1 MSDKSYLKNQIK
13 LVSLN
18 ARDTF
23 TQDEFEKYMELV
35 SYINEIDRLAPSKV
49 KEDIILKKEFL
60 AKKKQAKKELSA
72 MVKLHADCRI

>member
-60 AKKKQAKKELSA
+60 AK
-72 MVKLHADCRI
+72 